1 MMMLNNLSK
10 VNETNKKKSN
20 SELPPL
26 RVLIIVGT
34 ECEGLETNFFSDDLK
49 TDKVWRL
56 LNVVDLVAAGK
67 NKQTNKQTNLF
78 FLSFTYK
85 HFNLSFFPPILPPPP
100 WFVDYS
106 FLPNLP
112 DLSSSRFFLMVWN
125 ISFKGEFHLILYW
138 IFFPPS
144 IFLFPLVFTRQIHT
158 FTVFELLSVNRIISG
173 F

>member
-67 NKQTNKQTNLF
+67 NKQTNQP
-78 FLSFTYK
+78 
-85 HFNLSFFPPILPPPP
+85 FFP
-100 WFVDYS
+100 
-106 FLPNLP
+106 
-112 DLSSSRFFLMVWN
+112 FFY
-125 ISFKGEFHLILYW
+125 IQAFQS
-138 IFFPPS
+138 
-144 IFLFPLVFTRQIHT
+144 
-158 FTVFELLSVNRIISG
+158 
-173 F
+173 